1 MNGEQLPHRVT
12 DIPGPFSRQLAARL
26 QKVESPN
33 ITAIE
38 PEPPIF
44 WQEARGANVRDVDG
58 NIYIDLTAGFGV
70 ANAGHAND
78 AVARAIAGQAGS
90 LAHALG
96 DVYPAVGKVQLLEK
110 LAEVM
115 PAPLAVTILASSG
128 AEAVEAALKTA
139 VVHTG
144 RSGVIAFGNSYHGL
158 TYGALGTTHRAHFRQ
173 PFEAQLFA
181 GVRFVDFPTDAA
193 SLANTMAQIDR
204 AFADAE
210 DSAHPIGCIIAEP
223 IQGRGGI
230 VVPATQ
236 LLAELRDRCDGERC
250 ILILDE
256 IYTGMGRT
264 GRWLACEHW
273 NVVPDVAV
281 IGKALTGALPLS
293 AAIGTRTVMQS
304 WPPSTGEAIHT
315 STFIGNPISCAAA
328 IAQIDEIERHDLLRR
343 ATELGE
349 RIRVR
354 ALAWQAAGQVREV
367 RGLGLL
373 QGIILESAE
382 RAQRIVNLCLHNGV
396 LLLMEGPA
404 GDVLAITP
412 PAVITERQLER
423 ALDIIGQCMQA
434 TS

>member
-1 MNGEQLPHRVT
+1 VNGDQLPDRVT
-12 DIPGPFSRQLAARL
+12 EIPGPRSRQLAARL
-26 QKVESPN
+26 QNVESPN
-33 ITAIE
+33 ITAIQ
-38 PEPPIF
+38 PVPPIF

-70 ANAGHAND
+70 ANAGHANE
-78 AVARAIAGQAGS
+78 AVARAIAGQAGV

-96 DVYPAVGKVQLLEK
+96 DVYPAAVKVQLLEQ

-115 PAPLAVTILASSG
+115 PGPLAVTILASSG

-139 VVHTG
+139 VMHTG
-144 RSGVIAFGNSYHGL
+144 RSGIIAFRNSYHGL
-158 TYGALGTTHRAHFRQ
+158 TYGALGTTHRVHFRH
-173 PFEAQLFA
+173 PFEAQLFK

-193 SLANTMAQIDR
+193 SLASTMAQIDI

-210 DSAHPIGCIIAEP
+210 NSAHPIGCIIAEP

-230 VVPATQ
+230 IVPVHEF
-236 LLAELRDRCDGERC
+236 LAQLRDRCDGEQC

-273 NVVPDVAV
+273 NVVPDIAV

-293 AAIGTRTVMQS
+293 AAIGTPTVMQS

-328 IAQIDEIERHDLLRR
+328 IAQIGEIERHGLLQR
-343 ATELGE
+343 ASELGE
-349 RIRVR
+349 HIRAR
-354 ALAWQAAGQVREV
+354 ALAWHAAGQIRAA
-367 RGLGLL
+367 RGQGLL
-373 QGIILESAE
+373 QGVVLESGQ
-382 RAQRIVNLCLHNGV
+382 RAQRIADLCLQHGV

-412 PAVITERQLER
+412 PAVISDRQLEH
-423 ALDIIGQCMQA
+423 ALDILEQCLRA
-434 TS
+434 TA